1 MLLMA
6 LSVTTKDGGRM
17 DEEPPLSREATLAHD
32 EAYPKDKKEENERD
46 IVELSVRPF
55 QWEKKL

>member
-1 MLLMA
+1 
-6 LSVTTKDGGRM
+6 M